1 MAELG
6 HGTGAKAGQKQLP
19 LKVQLRDDATL
30 DNFLALSGSQ
40 TLVDA
45 LQCQPGDG
53 CEPIIYL
60 YGPPGAGKSHLLQAA
75 CHFDG
80 ADTLYL
86 PLSDLVQY
94 PAEEVLQGAECVDRI
109 CLDDINAVLGIA
121 TWERELFNL
130 INVARENGCR
140 LVLSGLAAPRAL
152 PVALE
157 DLRSRLSLGI
167 VYRLHEGDDKD
178 KAMILQF
185 RADRRGI
192 ALPQGVANYIVSR
205 APRAMDALL
214 EVLDR
219 LDENSLVHKRSL
231 SIPFVKETM
240 GW

>member
-1 MAELG
+1 M
-6 HGTGAKAGQKQLP
+6 
-19 LKVQLRDDATL
+19 
-30 DNFLALSGSQ
+30 
-40 TLVDA
+40 
-45 LQCQPGDG
+45 
-53 CEPIIYL
+53 
-60 YGPPGAGKSHLLQAA
+60 
-75 CHFDG
+75 
-80 ADTLYL
+80 
-86 PLSDLVQY
+86 
-94 PAEEVLQGAECVDRI
+94 
-109 CLDDINAVLGIA
+109 LGIA

-130 INVARENGCR
+130 INVARESGCR

-157 DLRSRLSLGI
+157 DLRSRLSWGI
-167 VYRLHEGDDKD
+167 VYRLHEGDDRD

-219 LDENSLVHKRSL
+219 LDENSLVHKRPL
-231 SIPFVKETM
+231 SIPFVRETM

>member
-6 HGTGAKAGQKQLP
+6 HGTGAKTGQKQLP
-19 LKVQLRDDATL
+19 LKVQLRDDATV
-30 DNFLALSGSQ
+30 DNFLALSDSQ

-45 LQCQPGDG
+45 LQCQSGEG
-53 CEPIIYL
+53 GEPIIYL
-60 YGPPGAGKSHLLQAA
+60 YGPPGSGKSHLLQAA
-75 CHFDG
+75 CHLDG
-80 ADTLYL
+80 TGTLYL
-86 PLSDLVQY
+86 PLPDLVQY
-94 PAEEVLQGAECVDRI
+94 PPGEVLQGAECLDRI
-109 CLDDINAVLGIA
+109 CIDDIDAVLGIA
-121 TWERELFNL
+121 AWERALFNL
-130 INVARENGCR
+130 INAARERGCR

-157 DLRSRLSLGI
+157 DLRSRLSWGI
-167 VYRLHEGDDKD
+167 VYRLHEGDDTE

-219 LDENSLVHKRSL
+219 LDENSLVHKRPL
-231 SIPFVKETM
+231 SIPFVRETM

>member
-6 HGTGAKAGQKQLP
+6 HDNGAKAEQQQLP

-30 DNFLALSGSQ
+30 DNFLALSDSQ
-40 TLVDA
+40 ALVDA
-45 LQCQPGDG
+45 LHCQPGDEG
-53 CEPIIYL
+53 EPIIYL
-60 YGPPGAGKSHLLQAA
+60 YGPPGSGKSHLLQAA
-75 CHFDG
+75 CHLGG
-80 ADTLYL
+80 AGTLYL

-94 PAEEVLQGAECVDRI
+94 SAAEVLQGAQHADRI
-109 CLDDINAVLGIA
+109 CIDDINAVLGIA

-157 DLRSRLSLGI
+157 DLRSRLSWGI

-192 ALPQGVANYIVSR
+192 ALPQAVANYIVSR

-231 SIPFVKETM
+231 SIPFVREIM

>member
-6 HGTGAKAGQKQLP
+6 HGTGAEAGQKQLP

-30 DNFLALSGSQ
+30 DNFLALSNAQ

-45 LQCQPGDG
+45 LRCQPGDG
-53 CEPIIYL
+53 GEPIIYL
-60 YGPPGAGKSHLLQAA
+60 YGPPGSGKSHLLQAA
-75 CHFDG
+75 CHLG
-80 ADTLYL
+80 GTGTLYL

-94 PAEEVLQGAECVDRI
+94 PADEVLQGTECVDRI
-109 CLDDINAVLGIA
+109 CIDDINAVLGIA

-130 INVARENGCR
+130 INVARESGCR

-157 DLRSRLSLGI
+157 DLRSCLSWGI
-167 VYRLHEGDDKD
+167 VYRLHEGDDRD

-219 LDENSLVHKRSL
+219 LDENSLVHKRPL
-231 SIPFVKETM
+231 SIPFVRETM